1 MKELQLHHE
10 ITQFFHGRTHT
21 TINKSR
27 DESAEVGGRWWRDG
41 WWVFGGVCLISVER
55 RSGGLVGWRCVS
67 VMVDGT

>member
-1 MKELQLHHE
+1 MGVHIQQSTK
-10 ITQFFHGRTHT
+10 
-21 TINKSR
+21 
-27 DESAEVGGRWWRDG
+27 AETRVRRSVVGGGEMAW